1 MNSKFVSASDVAKR
15 AGVSR
20 SAVSR
25 TFTSGASVSRE
36 TRLKV
41 MAAAEELGYKVNL
54 LARTLHKTRSDLV
67 GVVGS
72 NLSSPYISAQIDAL
86 SAALSKHDLQCILV
100 NLAQVDGDLTKS
112 VERLLEYR
120 VRTVVLLSGAA
131 PDEVVRI
138 CSANGTRLVLIN
150 RTMPDTVVHAD
161 LIEAD
166 SAAGGRL
173 AADRL
178 IKAGCRHVAV
188 LISASRTHAKL
199 ARADAFI
206 ERMRESNVAVTEWR
220 EGRHCY
226 ETGVEAARVLL
237 TRPDIDGLFAVS
249 DELALGA
256 LNTARHELGLSVPE
270 DLSVIGFD
278 DAPISA
284 WASHDLTTVR
294 QSLSALTEATLEA
307 VMGPANGPVSHR
319 RIKVTLVE
327 RGSVRRTGKD

>member
-1 MNSKFVSASDVAKR
+1 MNSKFISASDVAKR

-25 TFTSGASVSRE
+25 TFTSGASVSE
-36 TRLKV
+36 KTRSKV

-54 LARTLHKTRSDLV
+54 LARTLHMSRSDLV
-67 GVVGS
+67 GVVGK

-100 NLAQVDGDLTKS
+100 NLAEVDGDITKS

-138 CSANGTRLVLIN
+138 CAANGTRLVLIN
-150 RTMPDTVVHAD
+150 RSVPQTIAHAD

-173 AADRL
+173 AAHRL
-178 IKAGCRHVAV
+178 IEAGCRRIAV
-188 LISASRTHAKL
+188 LVSASRTHAKR
-199 ARADAFI
+199 ARAEAF
-206 ERMRESNVAVTEWR
+206 VAEVEASGIQVTQWR
-220 EGRHCY
+220 NGAHCY
-226 ETGVEAARVLL
+226 ETGAEATRVLL
-237 TRPDIDGLFAVS
+237 AKPGIDGIFAVS

-270 DLSVIGFD
+270 DLSIIGFD

-284 WASHDLTTVR
+284 WSSHGLTTVR

-307 VMGPANGPVSHR
+307 VLGPANGPTSHR
-319 RIKVTLVE
+319 SIPVTLIE
-327 RGSVRRTGKD
+327 RSSVRPKA